1 MSQSW
6 KRQWGYKKEKEEKH
20 IKGLTKGRLDGE
32 GTVASLWLYFSIGT
46 SLCELLTEMRC
57 EHNYCSDVE
66 ESVTNLSSV
75 NLF

>member
-32 GTVASLWLYFSIGT
+32 GTVASLKKKEKYRVI
-46 SLCELLTEMRC
+46 
-57 EHNYCSDVE
+57 
-66 ESVTNLSSV
+66 
-75 NLF
+75 